1 MNELSKLKKQ
11 QRDLQLRVL
20 EAEDD
25 SEVLEALLAYE
36 EQYIKPLENKNR
48 ELSNMVSFYNT
59 ITDGGKLVPLNSVPK
74 ILKLKKGKRRRFYET
89 LRELNVID
97 KDNKPKDEYVD
108 LGYFRCVCSSWIDS
122 ECGFH
127 IVYTTLIYPEGVEFL
142 RELLNKHNN

>member
-1 MNELSKLKKQ
+1 MNALSKLKKQ

-48 ELSNMVSFYNT
+48 ELSNKTSFYDT
-59 ITDGGKLVPLNSVPK
+59 ITDGGKLVPLNFVSR
-74 ILKLKKGKRRRFYET
+74 ILKLKRGKRRRFYET

-97 KDNKPKDEYVD
+97 KDNKPKDEYIE
-108 LGYFRCVCSSWIDS
+108 LGYFRYICSSWIDGN
-122 ECGFH
+122 CGFH
-127 IVYTTLIYPEGVEFL
+127 IVYTTLVYPEGVEFF
-142 RELLNKHNN
+142 REILNKHNN

>member
-48 ELSNMVSFYNT
+48 ELSNKTSFYDT
-59 ITDGGKLVPLNSVPK
+59 ITDGGKLVPLNFVSR
-74 ILKLKKGKRRRFYET
+74 ILKLKRGKRRRFYET

-97 KDNKPKDEYVD
+97 KENKPKDEYID
-108 LGYFRCVCSSWIDS
+108 LGYFRYICSSWIDGN
-122 ECGFH
+122 CGFH
-127 IVYTTLIYPEGVEFL
+127 IVYTTLVYPEGVEFL